1 MHDEIDEILLKLN
14 EYGGGEVLCEGDN
27 FYFPKIGIVIS
38 DDGPGERIMSFVTPA
53 FMQRDIDNGDL
64 TPVDIKKYLD

>member
-1 MHDEIDEILLKLN
+1 M
-14 EYGGGEVLCEGDN
+14 LCEGDN